1 MRKTSLLIFLLLFV
15 IIRLDG
21 QQTTP
26 IIDRFQQL
34 EMNLEEYAFNNP
46 KINSLI
52 DISLTGTIQEF
63 AMAFSKESKINLT
76 IDPRIDKKVIT
87 NFADTRPKDILL
99 HLCKFY
105 DLDLTFSGSI
115 ISLIPYD
122 TPPEKQPEKQL
133 DISYN
138 DYNDNLTL
146 NLKRDTLDEVLRVIS
161 KLSGKNVISAKS
173 ISNMAVSG
181 FVGNTKFEDA
191 LNQFALRN
199 DIMVVKDEKGFYIL
213 TDKKGN
219 TKTAEAEESESNTK
233 KGSRKKSSRSK
244 KSSKKKNNSGADIYV
259 ETTKTKDGQKRLNIQ
274 AENAPMMNI
283 INEVS
288 NSANENYFLFNELKD
303 PITLDLKE
311 VTYEEFLNTMLKA
324 PKYGYKK
331 ENNLYLIGDGTSDS
345 FKETKVIQLQHRSVK
360 ELITSIPADILQ
372 GLEVKEFIDL
382 NSLIASG
389 PVSGLENLQHFINDI
404 DKSVP
409 VVMIE
414 LLIVNVQ
421 HNRETR
427 IGFEAGLADQPVQA
441 GGQVYPGVDFTFSA
455 KAVNRLLGVL
465 AGNGIVN
472 IGRVSPNF
480 YANLQ
485 AVEDNGYINVRS
497 KPRLSTL
504 NGQEATF
511 SLGETRYYLRERTT
525 LQGNQ
530 NPISLQDRTFESVNA
545 DFSIRINPI
554 VSGDEYV
561 TLEIEVNQS
570 DFIGQLQT
578 NAPPPQV
585 NRTFNSNIRILNE
598 EMIVLG
604 GLENKEVSDSGT
616 GVPFLARIPII
627 KWLFSKRRKAKSKS
641 KLLIFVKP
649 TIIY

>member
-1 MRKTSLLIFLLLFV
+1 MKKTSLLTFLLLLLF
-15 IIRLDG
+15 IQLNS
-21 QQTTP
+21 QTTP
-26 IIDRFQQL
+26 VVDRFKQL
-34 EMNLEEYAFNNP
+34 EMDLEGYAFENP
-46 KINSLI
+46 KINNLI

-76 IDPRIDKKVIT
+76 IDSRIDQKVVT
-87 NFADTRPKDILL
+87 NFVDTRPKDILL

-105 DLDLTFSGSI
+105 DLDLAFSGSI

-122 TPPEKQPEKQL
+122 LPPEEQKEKKL
-133 DISYN
+133 DITYN
-138 DYNDNLTL
+138 DYNDNLSL

-161 KLSGKNVISAKS
+161 KLSNKNVISAKN
-173 ISNMAVSG
+173 ISGMTVSG

-199 DIMVVKDEKGFYIL
+199 DITVVKDEKGFYVL
-213 TDKKGN
+213 TDKKNN
-219 TKTAEAEESESNTK
+219 TKVAETDESEDNGK
-233 KGSRKKSSRSK
+233 KVSRKKSSRSK
-244 KSSKKKNNSGADIYV
+244 KSSKKKNSIGADIYV
-259 ETTKTKDGQKRLNIQ
+259 EAANTTDGQKRLNIQ
-274 AENAPMMNI
+274 AENAPMMEI

-288 NSANENYFLFNELKD
+288 NIANENYFLFNELKD

-311 VTYEEFLNTMLKA
+311 ATYEEFLNTMLKA

-331 ENNLYLIGDGTSDS
+331 ENNLYLIGDGASDS

-360 ELITSIPADILQ
+360 ELITSIPADVLQ
-372 GLEVKEFIDL
+372 GLEVKEFIEL

-389 PVSGLENLQHFINDI
+389 STSGLENLQLFINDI

-441 GGQVYPGVDFTFSA
+441 GGQVFPGVDFTFSA

-465 AGNGIVN
+465 AGNGVVN

-485 AVEDNGYINVRS
+485 AVEDNGYVNVRS

-545 DFSIRINPI
+545 DFSIRVNPV

-570 DFIGQLQT
+570 DFLGQLQT
-578 NAPPPQV
+578 DAPPPQV

-604 GLENKEVSDSGT
+604 GLENKELSDSGT
-616 GVPFLARIPII
+616 GVPFLSRVPII
-627 KWLFSKRRKAKSKS
+627 KWLFSNRRKAKSKS

>member
-1 MRKTSLLIFLLLFV
+1 MKKTSLLISLLLFV
-15 IIRLDG
+15 FIQLNG
-21 QQTTP
+21 QNTSVV
-26 IIDRFQQL
+26 DRFKQL
-34 EMNLEEYAFNNP
+34 EMDLEEYAFENP
-46 KINSLI
+46 KVNNLI

-76 IDPRIDKKVIT
+76 IDPRIDKKVVT

-105 DLDLTFSGSI
+105 ELDLTFSGSI
-115 ISLIPYD
+115 ISLIPFNA
-122 TPPEKQPEKQL
+122 PPEKQEEKQL
-133 DISYN
+133 DITYN
-138 DYNDNLTL
+138 DYNDNLSL

-199 DIMVVKDEKGFYIL
+199 DIMVVKDEKGFYVL

-219 TKTAEAEESESNTK
+219 TKTAEVEDSEDATK

-259 ETTKTKDGQKRLNIQ
+259 EKAKTNDGQKRLNIQ
-274 AENAPMMNI
+274 AENAPMMDI

-288 NSANENYFLFNELKD
+288 TSAIENYFLFNELKD

-360 ELITSIPADILQ
+360 ELIASIPADVLQ

-382 NSLIASG
+382 NSLIVSG
-389 PVSGLENLQHFINDI
+389 PTSGIENLQLFISDI

-421 HNRETR
+421 HNRETS
-427 IGFEAGLADQPVQA
+427 IGFEAGLADQPVQG
-441 GGQVYPGVDFTFSA
+441 GGQIYPSTNFTFSA

-604 GLENKEVSDSGT
+604 GLENKEISDTGT
-616 GVPFLARIPII
+616 GVPFLARIPVI
-627 KWLFSKRRKAKSKS
+627 KWLFSKRRKAKGKS

>member
-1 MRKTSLLIFLLLFV
+1 MRKTSFLTFLLLLVF
-15 IIRLDG
+15 IYLNG
-21 QQTTP
+21 QTSP
-26 IIDRFQQL
+26 VVDRFQKL
-34 EMNLEEYAFNNP
+34 ELDLEEYAFNNP
-46 KINSLI
+46 KVNNLI

-87 NFADTRPKDILL
+87 NFADTKPKDILL

-105 DLDLTFSGSI
+105 DLDITFSGSI
-115 ISLIPYD
+115 ISLIPFD
-122 TPPEKQPEKQL
+122 APPEKQEEKKL
-133 DISYN
+133 DITYN

-146 NLKRDTLDEVLRVIS
+146 NLKRDTLDEVLRSIS
-161 KLSGKNVISAKS
+161 KLSGKNVISAKN
-173 ISNMAVSG
+173 ISGMIVSG

-199 DIMVVKDEKGFYIL
+199 DIMVVKNEKGFYVL

-219 TKTAEAEESESNTK
+219 TKATNTDESETDTK
-233 KGSRKKSSRSK
+233 NNSRKKSSRK

-259 ETTKTKDGQKRLNIQ
+259 ETTNTANGQKRLNIQ
-274 AENAPMMNI
+274 AENAPMMDI

-288 NSANENYFLFNELKD
+288 NEVKENYFLFNELKD

-331 ENNLYLIGDGTSDS
+331 ENNLYLIGDGASDS

-360 ELITSIPADILQ
+360 ELIASIPADVLQ

-382 NSLIASG
+382 NSLIVSG
-389 PVSGLENLQHFINDI
+389 PISSIENLQFFINDI

-421 HNRETR
+421 HNRETS
-427 IGFEAGLADQPVQA
+427 IGFEAGLADQPIQG
-441 GGQVYPGVDFTFSA
+441 GGQIFPSANFTFGA

-530 NPISLQDRTFESVNA
+530 NPVSLQDRTFESVNA

-604 GLENKEVSDSGT
+604 GLENKDVSDTGT
-616 GVPFLARIPII
+616 GVPFLSRIPII
-627 KWLFSKRRKAKSKS
+627 KWFFSSRRKAKGKS

>member
-1 MRKTSLLIFLLLFV
+1 MFILLN
-15 IIRLDG
+15 G
-21 QQTTP
+21 QTTP
-26 IIDRFQQL
+26 IVDRFQKL
-34 EMNLEEYAFNNP
+34 EMDLEEYAFQNP
-46 KINSLI
+46 KVNKLI

-63 AMAFSKESKINLT
+63 SMAFSKESKINLT
-76 IDPRIDKKVIT
+76 IDPRIDKKVVT

-115 ISLIPYD
+115 ISLIPFD
-122 TPPEKQPEKQL
+122 SPPEKEEEKEL
-133 DISYN
+133 DITYN
-138 DYNDNLTL
+138 DYNDNLSL
-146 NLKRDTLDEVLRVIS
+146 NLKRDTLDEVLRSIS
-161 KLSGKNVISAKS
+161 KLSGKNVISAKN
-173 ISNMAVSG
+173 ISNLTVSG
-181 FVGNTKFEDA
+181 FIGNTKFEDA

-199 DIMVVKDEKGFYIL
+199 DIMVVKDEKGFYVL
-213 TDKKGN
+213 TDKKGKA
-219 TKTAEAEESESNTK
+219 KTSEEEELDANAEKS
-233 KGSRKKSSRSK
+233 SRKKSSRK
-244 KSSKKKNNSGADIYV
+244 KGSKKKSRNGAGVFV
-259 ETTKTKDGQKRLNIQ
+259 EIAKTNDGQKRLNIN
-274 AENAPMMNI
+274 AEKTPMMDI
-283 INEVS
+283 IHEVS
-288 NSANENYFLFNELKD
+288 NTANQNYFLFNELPD
-303 PITLDLKE
+303 PITLDLKD
-311 VTYEEFLNTMLKA
+311 VTFEEFLNTMLKA
-324 PKYGYKK
+324 PKYGYKI
-331 ENNLYLIGDGTSDS
+331 ENNLYLIGDGASES

-360 ELITSIPADILQ
+360 EIIASIPADVLQ

-389 PVSGLENLQHFINDI
+389 PGSGLDNLQLFINEI

-421 HNRETR
+421 NNRETR
-427 IGFEAGLADQPVQA
+427 IGVEAGLADQPVQA
-441 GGQVYPGVDFTFSA
+441 GGQIYPSANFTFSA
-455 KAVNRLLGVL
+455 NAVNRLLGVL
-465 AGNGIVN
+465 SGNGIVN

-480 YANLQ
+480 YLNLQ
-485 AVEDNGYINVRS
+485 AVEDTGYINVRS

-578 NAPPPQV
+578 DAPPPQV

-604 GLENKEVSDSGT
+604 GLENKEISDTGT
-616 GVPFLARIPII
+616 GVPFLSRIPII
-627 KWLFSKRRKAKSKS
+627 KWFFSNRRKAKGKS

>member
-1 MRKTSLLIFLLLFV
+1 MRKTSLLVFLLLFV
-15 IIRLDG
+15 FIRLNG
-21 QQTTP
+21 QTTP
-26 IIDRFQQL
+26 IVDRFQQL
-34 EMNLEEYAFNNP
+34 ELDLEEYAFNNP
-46 KINSLI
+46 KVNSLI

-76 IDPRIDKKVIT
+76 IDPRIDKKVVT

-115 ISLIPYD
+115 VSLIPYD
-122 TPPEKQPEKQL
+122 SPPEKQEEKKL

-146 NLKRDTLDEVLRVIS
+146 NLKRDTLDEVLRAIS
-161 KLSGKNVISAKS
+161 RLSGKNVISAKS
-173 ISNMAVSG
+173 ISDMTVSG

-199 DIMVVKDEKGFYIL
+199 DILVVKDEKGFYIL
-213 TDKKGN
+213 TDKKEN
-219 TKTAEAEESESNTK
+219 TKIAETTESESKGK
-233 KGSRKKSSRSK
+233 KGSRKKSSRK

-259 ETTKTKDGQKRLNIQ
+259 EIAKTTDGQKRLNIQ
-274 AENAPMMNI
+274 AEKAPMMAI
-283 INEVS
+283 IHEAS
-288 NSANENYFLFNELKD
+288 NTVNENYFLFNELTD

-331 ENNLYLIGDGTSDS
+331 EKNLYLIGDGASDS
-345 FKETKVIQLQHRSVK
+345 FKETKIIQLQHRSVK
-360 ELITSIPADILQ
+360 ELITSIPADVLQ

-389 PVSGLENLQHFINDI
+389 PVSGLENLQRFINEI

-421 HNRETR
+421 NNRETR

-441 GGQVYPGVDFTFSA
+441 GGQIYPSANFTFSA
-455 KAVNRLLGVL
+455 KAVNRLLGLL

-511 SLGETRYYLRERTT
+511 STGETRYYLRERTT

-570 DFIGQLQT
+570 DFLGQLQT
-578 NAPPPQV
+578 DAPPPQV

-627 KWLFSKRRKAKSKS
+627 KWFFSNRRKAKSKS